1 MMGSSSSWSAQTFG
15 SSSSCVGA
23 GFGQTVGSVSST
35 PWATFPW
42 PSPTFMVS
50 HTPPSG
56 SPCCNFMGVSE
67 QGSRVC
73 AYAPT
78 AVDGPSNFYQI
89 QSISAMLVNC
99 NKSHE
104 ELRHEDYERGDRGG
118 DSLQKSINP
127 TPIFP
132 VFSSPSF
139 GLSCSSTPAFH
150 FEAHDSSHCSISGTV
165 SPSFA
170 RARPF
175 PESTEHPPA
184 ELLPSTRGST
194 FSSHPFCAV
203 REKKS
208 SNPFWLPSAQSSFSS
223 GDLQSLT
230 QGHSSYTPGL
240 PFYHYLPSKLA
251 SMGITPPLSHTEF
264 LKNPSTYCPSSYQS
278 PFTAQ
283 VGGAHSASASTQSM
297 TTATLPCP
305 HFATSTSV
313 PTMCRDNI
321 FSNSAGALNTD
332 LAEATSTQ
340 GTFGQNFPTTYT
352 QPGKTP
358 LIGSSIAH
366 SKPAL
371 SSDAHCTSVNLDYP
385 NNTLELHLPVN
396 VRLLRIHFSSSNDG
410 AGISQVH
417 SGHVAKSTEAPISLS
432 IYPGE
437 NHELIIQ
444 SVARPAK
451 DQMGK
456 QSSST
461 GGSDPSKVHNSI
473 GRPPSKSAGNQEG
486 SNGDAHSIQKSLA
499 APERQVITRSVLPRL
514 YNADYYTVPS
524 IVELAVNESEEPG
537 YCSRVPH
544 FTVGRHGYGS
554 VRFDGETDV
563 RKLDIASIVEFNNRE
578 ILVYRDESNTP
589 PVGQGLNKPAEVTL
603 LNVKCIDQK
612 TGLQFTGGP
621 TVDRYKETLVQWT
634 KEHDAEFVSFDPMK
648 GEWKFKVKNFSQ

>member
-15 SSSSCVGA
+15 STSSSPGT
-23 GFGQTVGSVSST
+23 GFGQTMDSVSST
-35 PWATFPW
+35 PWATFSW

-50 HTPPSG
+50 HTPSPSG
-56 SPCCNFMGVSE
+56 SSCCNFKGVSE

-78 AVDGPSNFYQI
+78 AVDDPSNLYQI

-118 DSLQKSINP
+118 DSQQKSITP
-127 TPIFP
+127 APIFP
-132 VFSSPSF
+132 VSSSPS
-139 GLSCSSTPAFH
+139 LSCSSTPSFTFRPTTH
-150 FEAHDSSHCSISGTV
+150 FIA
-165 SPSFA
+165 PFA
-170 RARPF
+170 
-175 PESTEHPPA
+175 ESTEHPPA
-184 ELLPSTRGST
+184 ELQPSTRGST
-194 FSSHPFCAV
+194 S
-203 REKKS
+203 S

-223 GDLQSLT
+223 GDLQSST

-240 PFYHYLPSKLA
+240 SFYRYLPSKLA
-251 SMGITPPLSHTEF
+251 SMGIQTPPPSHTEF
-264 LKNPSTYCPSSYQS
+264 QKNPSTYCPRSYPS
-278 PFTAQ
+278 PFTAH

-305 HFATSTSV
+305 HFSTSNSA
-313 PTMCRDNI
+313 PAMCQDSI
-321 FSNSAGALNTD
+321 FSNSAGALDTA

-340 GTFGQNFPTTYT
+340 GIFGQNFPTTST
-352 QPGKTP
+352 QPGKSP

-371 SSDAHCTSVNLDYP
+371 SSDAHCTSVNVDYP
-385 NNTLELHLPVN
+385 NNTVELHLPVN
-396 VRLLRIHFSSSNDG
+396 VRLVRIHFSSSNDG
-410 AGISQVH
+410 AGTSQVN
-417 SGHVAKSTEAPISLS
+417 SGHVAKSTEAPISLC
-432 IYPGE
+432 IYPWE
-437 NHELIIQ
+437 NHELTIQ
-444 SVARPAK
+444 SIVRPVK

-473 GRPPSKSAGNQEG
+473 GRPPSRSARNQEG
-486 SNGDAHSIQKSLA
+486 SNGDAHSTQKSVA
-499 APERQVITRSVLPRL
+499 APEREVITGSVLPWL
-514 YNADYYTVPS
+514 YNADYYTLPS
-524 IVELAVNESEEPG
+524 IVELAVKESEEPG
-537 YCSRVPH
+537 YCSHVPH

-578 ILVYRDESNTP
+578 ILVYRDESKTP

-634 KEHDAEFVSFDPMK
+634 KEHGAEFVSFDPMK
-648 GEWKFKVKNFSQ
+648 GEWKFKVKNFSQQGACRS

>member
-1 MMGSSSSWSAQTFG
+1 
-15 SSSSCVGA
+15 
-23 GFGQTVGSVSST
+23 
-35 PWATFPW
+35 
-42 PSPTFMVS
+42 
-50 HTPPSG
+50 
-56 SPCCNFMGVSE
+56 
-67 QGSRVC
+67 
-73 AYAPT
+73 
-78 AVDGPSNFYQI
+78 
-89 QSISAMLVNC
+89 MLVNC

-127 TPIFP
+127 APIFP
-132 VFSSPSF
+132 VSSSPSF
-139 GLSCSSTPAFH
+139 GLSCSSTPYFTFRPAT
-150 FEAHDSSHCSISGTV
+150 HCI
-165 SPSFA
+165 A
-170 RARPF
+170 PF

-184 ELLPSTRGST
+184 ELQPSTRGS
-194 FSSHPFCAV
+194 SS
-203 REKKS
+203 S

-230 QGHSSYTPGL
+230 KGHSSYTPGL

-251 SMGITPPLSHTEF
+251 SMGIQTPPPSHTEF
-264 LKNPSTYCPSSYQS
+264 QKNPSTYCPSSYQS

-283 VGGAHSASASTQSM
+283 VGGAHSVSASTQSM
-297 TTATLPCP
+297 
-305 HFATSTSV
+305 
-313 PTMCRDNI
+313 DNI
-321 FSNSAGALNTD
+321 FSNSAGALNTA
-332 LAEATSTQ
+332 LAEATSTRQ
-340 GTFGQNFPTTYT
+340 GTFGRNFPTTST
-352 QPGKTP
+352 QPGKGP
-358 LIGSSIAH
+358 LIGSSTAH

-371 SSDAHCTSVNLDYP
+371 SSDAHCTSVNVDYP

-396 VRLLRIHFSSSNDG
+396 VRLVHIHFSSSNDG
-410 AGISQVH
+410 AGNSQVH
-417 SGHVAKSTEAPISLS
+417 SDHVAKSTEAPISLS

-437 NHELIIQ
+437 NHELTIQ

-451 DQMGK
+451 DQMSK

-473 GRPPSKSAGNQEG
+473 GHPPSRSTGNQEG
-486 SNGDAHSIQKSLA
+486 NNGDAHSTQKSLA
-499 APERQVITRSVLPRL
+499 APECEVNTGSVLPRL

-524 IVELAVNESEEPG
+524 IVELAVKESEEPG

-563 RKLDIASIVEFNNRE
+563 RKLDIASIVEFSNRE
-578 ILVYRDESNTP
+578 ILVYRDQSKTP